1 MKKTKL
7 ILICGLLFLVV
18 SCLPDGADFPNFS
31 LPVYPDAIN
40 QKTHFNNPAKGTK
53 AATYQVSAVFPARS
67 LTDFFN
73 EEMINRGFTPYN
85 NPLLALK
92 EFKWNTFNYRT
103 GDWEVTS
110 SPPARYSAKWSNE
123 KEDQFVW
130 LSIDFKDTDGS
141 NKVGTAFVRIHVA
154 RYSAYLAD
162 MEEIKKITHNQ
173 EDTPGR
179 KDDR

>member
-1 MKKTKL
+1 MKLTIQL
-7 ILICGLLFLVV
+7 MFGLMFCIAIC
-18 SCLPDGADFPNFS
+18 SADGADFPNFS

-40 QKTHFNNPAKGTK
+40 QKTHFDNPAKGTK

-73 EEMINRGFTPYN
+73 KEMINRGFTPYN

-92 EFKWNTFNYRT
+92 EFKWNTFNPRT

-130 LSIDFKDTDGS
+130 LSIDFKDTDGG

-154 RYSAYLAD
+154 RYSACLAD
-162 MEEIKKITHNQ
+162 MEEIKKIKHKQ